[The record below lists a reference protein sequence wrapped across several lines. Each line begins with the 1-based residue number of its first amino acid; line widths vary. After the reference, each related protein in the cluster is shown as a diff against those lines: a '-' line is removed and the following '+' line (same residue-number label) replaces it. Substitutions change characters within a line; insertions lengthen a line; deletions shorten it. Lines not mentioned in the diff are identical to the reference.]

1 MENLFYQIRG
11 KNYQSNNPS
20 AQEFRLII
28 RQILVD
34 SLTIHNREANC
45 EEDIDFLL
53 FNSSNISKIKCLRK
67 EEKNKIRAVV
77 YEMVYIYIYIYI
89 YIYKYINI

>member
-1 MENLFYQIRG
+1 MIYIG

-34 SLTIHNREANC
+34 SLTTHSREANC

-53 FNSSNISKIKCLRK
+53 INSSNISKIKCLRK
-67 EEKNKIRAVV
+67 DEKNKIHSIV
-77 YEMVYIYIYIYI
+77 Y
-89 YIYKYINI
+89 